1 MKSEELEWIMSNYTG
16 TETYWQNPLMTMRYT
31 DGVKAFVQNAKAGWL
46 LADICAY
53 KEHAKKMNPDEYMF
67 SVHLVVK
74 DCKAELIFKDGGGTI
89 RYSHHYTYTDCPDG
103 DWLFYYYVD
112 EDLLIWNGEY

>member
-1 MKSEELEWIMSNYTG
+1 MKSEELQTIMGNYTG
-16 TETYWQNPLMTMRYT
+16 TETYWHNPLMTMRYT

-53 KEHAKKMNPDEYMF
+53 KEYAKKANPDEYMF
-67 SVHLVVK
+67 SVKLEVELGEGDLV
-74 DCKAELIFKDGGGTI
+74 FKDGNGTI
-89 RYSHHYTYTDCPDG
+89 RYIHHYTYTDCPDG